1 MDVKTFVQHLADYT
15 AYEKGYIFEQF
26 ALHFLKKIWEH
37 KDKIIWCKLR
47 SQMTRAELKE
57 LGVPFRSDK
66 GDDIYIMTADEIFV
80 VQVKFRSENKPLTY
94 GADKLSHTMAICYA
108 VCYKLMNTHVCNF
121 TERKKVT
128 PMIFAN
134 VDELGEYIKNAVFIN
149 NAVIGDRFCVPEKE
163 TLQFN
168 LRPYQITAVE
178 RAVEKFS
185 VPSTDE
191 YQIVMPTGTGKSV
204 VVREI
209 IARLLTIKNKFL
221 VITSRKQIVEQF
233 LELLEFPDTQ
243 LLGVY
248 DSKIKDL
255 EDSLTDDKKTIYVTT
270 FQSAKYFKDQ
280 FLDLTVI
287 DESHHYESP
296 VSMEIID
303 NIWSPKLFTTATSRS
318 KNKEVLFAYSL
329 YEAIKDRSIVDYQI
343 IVNHVENISDYDL
356 VANICEKTITENHH
370 ILVFCN
376 SIENAEQVFGK
387 IKAIFS
393 NDSLNVYVDRIYGK
407 DENTIRREAITNFS
421 AAKFGVLVS
430 VKTLTEGVDIPI
442 ANTVILAD
450 KKVSKIDII
459 QIFGRVLRTHPY
471 KTMAKLIIPST
482 CLENGKEQISLVFKA
497 LNSKDFGD
505 PRIKKSGKTS
515 KSVPIIAFEV
525 TDPIRVTEIKQIIY
539 DSSLKRVWSV
549 EVLKTFIATN
559 NRLPKQYKN
568 PDTEAKIQEGKLYQ
582 WMSKQR
588 VKNNSEVLAILDAMG
603 YVKKNNDEIW
613 AESLKALTVFITKNK
628 AYPSQTSKD
637 PVERKLGTWVNRQRQ
652 DKNMNESRK
661 KTLDAIGFMWS
672 IEDIWTQSL
681 EALNAFIV
689 KNNAYPS
696 HHSKDPVEKKLGKW
710 VSTQRQGKNMNETR
724 KNALDAIGF
733 EWDGTAQ
740 RLQKITENSIQQG
753 NISFQKTF
761 KAVKI
766 YVKKNNTLPNKRDPD
781 PEIRPLG
788 RWITD
793 RKSEHSKGT
802 LAVCK
807 KIILEN
813 LPGFFWSNQAPFD
826 YNIEFVK
833 EKIKAGTLD
842 YYKYSKVHDILKAFP
857 TYLKYLKLKNNEL
870 IAYVLE
876 NKRFPPET
884 HILYEFYYV
893 HRYPFAT
900 QHKKMIDILD
910 ENPLFKI
917 EDLIITQD
925 HVDEFCA
932 TFKP

>member
-108 VCYKLMNTHVCNF
+108 VCYKLMNIHICKSSNATF
-121 TERKKVT
+121 TKNSNATFKKVT

-149 NAVIGDRFCVPEKE
+149 NAIIGDRFCVPEKE

-407 DENTIRREAITNFS
+407 DENTVRREAIANFS

-482 CLENGKEQISLVFKA
+482 CLENGKEQLSLVFKA

-505 PRIKKSGKTS
+505 PRIKKCGKSS
-515 KSVPIIAFEV
+515 KSVPMIAFEV
-525 TDPIRVTEIKQIIY
+525 TDPVRVTEIKQIIY
-539 DSSLKRVWSV
+539 DSSLKRVLTI
-549 EVLKTFIATN
+549 EDLKAFIAVH

-568 PDTEAKIQEGKLYQ
+568 PDTEAKIQEGKLYH

-613 AESLKALTVFITKNK
+613 AESLKALTVFITKNNT
-628 AYPSQTSKD
+628 YPS
-637 PVERKLGTWVNRQRQ
+637 
-652 DKNMNESRK
+652 
-661 KTLDAIGFMWS
+661 KT
-672 IEDIWTQSL
+672 
-681 EALNAFIV
+681 
-689 KNNAYPS
+689 
-696 HHSKDPVEKKLGKW
+696 SKDPVEKKLGTW
-710 VSTQRQGKNMNETR
+710 VNTQRRGKNMNETR

-733 EWDGTAQ
+733 MWDGKAQ
-740 RLQKITENSIQQG
+740 HRQKLHKLKIQQG

-761 KAVKI
+761 EAVKI
-766 YVKKNNTLPNKRDPD
+766 YVKKNNALPNKRDPD
-781 PEIRPLG
+781 PGIRSLG
-788 RWITD
+788 HWI
-793 RKSEHSKGT
+793 RKHRRDHNKGT
-802 LAVCK
+802 LVVCK

-813 LPGFFWSNQAPFD
+813 LPGFFWSYQTPFD
-826 YNIEFVK
+826 YNIEVVK
-833 EKIKAGTLD
+833 QKIKAATLD
-842 YYKYSKVHDILKAFP
+842 YYKYLQVRETLCADSAF
-857 TYLKYLKLKNNEL
+857 LKYLEQKNNEL

-876 NKRFPPET
+876 NKSFPSET
-884 HILYEFYYV
+884 HPLYEFYYV

-900 QHKKMIDILD
+900 QDKKMIDILD

-925 HVDEFCA
+925 HVDDFCA